1 MAKAV
6 LFKSMEINFRNKTI
20 LITGAASGAG
30 EKILDVFAKTHAD
43 IAFTYLHS
51 DPKKIIERYP
61 DLKIKGYHF
70 DQKDVSSI
78 PELIKKIMNDFS
90 LIDVLVNNAGIYPA
104 SSFQKI
110 TEDDFDEMMDTNNKG
125 IFFLSREVSKYM
137 KQGSIINISSIN
149 ATNPSSKLIH
159 YGISKAAVE
168 MQTKCLAYEL
178 GPEIRVN
185 CIAPGLI
192 YKEGQEKFIP
202 GWRESYNERAALKR
216 TVLPEEIGKACLFF
230 ASDLSSAITGQILTV
245 DCGVSLAPY
254 YYNELDD

>member
-1 MAKAV
+1 
-6 LFKSMEINFRNKTI
+6 MEIEFRNKTV

-30 EKILDVFAKTHAD
+30 SKILDVFAQAHAD

-51 DPKKIIERYP
+51 DPKQIIDRYP
-61 DLKIKGYHF
+61 DLKIKGYRF

-78 PELIKKIMNDFS
+78 PDLIKEIMNDFS
-90 LIDVLVNNAGIYPA
+90 RIDVLINNAGIYPA
-104 SSFQKI
+104 SSLENI
-110 TEDDFDEMMDTNNKG
+110 SEESFDEMMDTNNKG
-125 IFFLSREVSKYM
+125 VFFLSREVSKYM
-137 KQGSIINISSIN
+137 KNGSIINISSIN
-149 ATNPSSKLIH
+149 ATNPASKLIH

-178 GPEIRVN
+178 GPDIRVN

-202 GWRESYNERAALKR
+202 GWRESYNERSALKR

-230 ASDLSSAITGQILTV
+230 ASDLSSAVTGQILTV

-254 YYNELDD
+254 YFNELED